1 MTGWAVCVLFAADN
15 HFLTYDFTTT
25 LSQLTANSG
34 ELCIDN
40 TIAYLAEKFGGVT
53 PGACA
58 DEGYTVF
65 DHTESVSMG
74 PLGDAEVKIYTKP

>member
-1 MTGWAVCVLFAADN
+1 MILITRRIYALLAIGSFRLI
-15 HFLTYDFTTT
+15 FLT
-25 LSQLTANSG
+25 LENSQ
-34 ELCIDN
+34 LCIDS

-65 DHTESVSMG
+65 DHTETVSMG